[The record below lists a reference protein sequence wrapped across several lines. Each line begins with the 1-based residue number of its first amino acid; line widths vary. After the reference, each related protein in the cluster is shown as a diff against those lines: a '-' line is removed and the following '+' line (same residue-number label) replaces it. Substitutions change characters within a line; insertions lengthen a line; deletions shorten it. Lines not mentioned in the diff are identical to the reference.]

1 MKIITKLND
10 NNKKLID
17 DNHFMSLA
25 LEEATLALKAGE
37 FPVGC
42 VIASENELL
51 VTGSRTGTAG
61 KHPNE
66 IDHAEIT
73 ALKRLSV
80 LKKPFDPKALTLY
93 CTLEPCLMCF
103 GAILLSNIG
112 RLVYA
117 YEDVMGGATGC
128 DLSLLTPL
136 YQKNTISIMPDLLR
150 KKSLMLFKTYF
161 SNPAINYWQDSLLAR
176 YTLEQKI

>member
-1 MKIITKLND
+1 MKIIAKS
-10 NNKKLID
+10 NNYSKKLVE
-17 DNHFMSLA
+17 DNHFMNLA
-25 LEEATLALKAGE
+25 VEEARLVLKAGE

-80 LKKPFDPKALTLY
+80 FKKPFDPKALTLY

-117 YEDVMGGATGC
+117 YEDVMGGATSC

-150 KKSLMLFKTYF
+150 KKSLMLFKAYF
-161 SNPAINYWQDSLLAR
+161 SDPAINYWQDSRLAR

>member
-1 MKIITKLND
+1 MIKITAKS
-10 NNKKLID
+10 NNYKKKIK
-17 DNHFMSLA
+17 DNHFMGLA
-25 LEEATLALKAGE
+25 LEEARLALKADE

-73 ALKRLSV
+73 ALKRLSI
-80 LKKPFDPKALTLY
+80 LKKPFEPKVLTLY

-103 GAILLSNIG
+103 GAILLSNIS

-136 YQKNTISIMPDLLR
+136 YQKNTISIIPDLLR
-150 KKSLMLFKTYF
+150 QKSLTLFKTYF
-161 SNPAINYWQDSLLAR
+161 SDPAINYWKGSLLAR